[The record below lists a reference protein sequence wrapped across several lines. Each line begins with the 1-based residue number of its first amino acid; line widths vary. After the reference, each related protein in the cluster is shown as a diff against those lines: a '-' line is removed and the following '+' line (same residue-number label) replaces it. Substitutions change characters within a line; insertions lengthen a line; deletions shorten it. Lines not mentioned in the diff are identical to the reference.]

1 MDSTTRI
8 FNSFKTIGPL
18 LHLEYSIRRAVQ
30 YSPNVGAMVQMG
42 RPDEIAK
49 AAGFLASN
57 DNNVVIGIELFG

>member
-1 MDSTTRI
+1 MD
-8 FNSFKTIGPL
+8 
-18 LHLEYSIRRAVQ
+18 
-30 YSPNVGAMVQMG
+30 QMG